1 METDKQ
7 FKVRIKN
14 EPGSYDTLSQK
25 QNKQKKKKHKKKTRQ
40 RQIIQI
46 INPQYNRLT
55 K

>member
-25 QNKQKKKKHKKKTRQ
+25 QNKQKKKSTKKT

>member
-25 QNKQKKKKHKKKTRQ
+25 QNKQKKKHKKK
-40 RQIIQI
+40 
-46 INPQYNRLT
+46 PD
-55 K
+55 KDK